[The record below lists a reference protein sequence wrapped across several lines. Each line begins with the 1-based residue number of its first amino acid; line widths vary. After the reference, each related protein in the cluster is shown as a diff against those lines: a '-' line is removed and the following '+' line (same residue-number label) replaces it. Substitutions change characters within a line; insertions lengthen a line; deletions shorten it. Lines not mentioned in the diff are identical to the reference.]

1 MAFDLNGK
9 KAVVTGASRGIGRG
23 CAIALARCGCDV
35 VVNFEKNA
43 KLAAEVENEIKDLGR
58 AAVAVKA
65 DVSDEEDVKKL
76 FETSTASLGKID
88 ILVNNAG
95 IHQHLKHWELP
106 KKDWDRV
113 INVNLTSAFLC
124 SKLFSEQMKVQKSGK
139 IVNISS
145 VIAYIGTD
153 HEVHYAAS
161 KAGIVGLTKSL
172 ALELA
177 PYNINVNAVA
187 PGYIK
192 TDMTKFNSPEEEAKY
207 LATIPLGTLGEPEDI
222 ANTVAFLCSEESS
235 YITGEVIHVNGGL
248 NRY

>member
-1 MAFDLNGK
+1 MSFNFTNQS
-9 KAVVTGASRGIGRG
+9 AVVTGASRGLGRAT
-23 CAIALARCGCDV
+23 AIKLAQCGCDV
-35 VVNFEKNA
+35 IANYEKNEEGA
-43 KLAAEVENEIKDLGR
+43 REVLEQIRELGR
-58 AAVAVKA
+58 EVHAVQA
-65 DVSDEEDVKKL
+65 DVADEKAVSELYNEAMDA
-76 FETSTASLGKID
+76 FGKID

-95 IHQHLKHWELP
+95 IHQHLKSWELS
-106 KKDWDRV
+106 KDDWERV
-113 INVNLTSAFLC
+113 IAVNLTGAFLC
-124 SKLFSEQMKVQKSGK
+124 SKAFEVQMKERHSGK

-145 VIAYIGTD
+145 VIGYMGTD

-161 KAGIVGLTKSL
+161 KSGLLGLTKSL

-207 LATIPLGTLGEPEDI
+207 LATIPLGMLGEPEDI
-222 ANTVAFLCSEESS
+222 ANTVAFLCSEEAS

-248 NRY
+248 YRY